1 MIYRT
6 KISITYWV
14 QFFENF
20 TMWWIQNS
28 LCNITNHVFKSVQEV
43 IKSDEWELCFHMSV
57 PLLCEDTMSVN

>member
-14 QFFENF
+14 QFFDNF

-28 LCNITNHVFKSVQEV
+28 LYNITNQVFKSVQEV
-43 IKSDEWELCFHMSV
+43 IKSDEWALCFHMSV
-57 PLLCEDTMSVN
+57 P